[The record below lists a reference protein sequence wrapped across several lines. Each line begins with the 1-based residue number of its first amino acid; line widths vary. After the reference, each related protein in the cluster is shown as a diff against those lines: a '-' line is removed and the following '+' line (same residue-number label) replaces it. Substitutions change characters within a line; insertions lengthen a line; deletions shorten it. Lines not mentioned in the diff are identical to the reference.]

1 VSQRSHALPT
11 SELFELQLNLPDS
24 RIADRACRLVGFP
37 ERLARLETGLRLMV
51 DAEGVEAWSRRFH
64 KAALPLL
71 RTLPDRYPLVIFHG
85 DVGTGKTETAEAI
98 ANALAATTGR
108 PGTLFK
114 LSTRVRGDGFVG
126 QMTALI
132 GQAFAAVA
140 KETSKSATAYLIVDE
155 GDSLTSSRAT
165 VEIHHEDKVAVNTLI
180 QKLDAFRHLGGRALV
195 FLCTNRYE
203 VLDPAILRRSLADE
217 RFDRPNA
224 AERRALLE
232 MDLEGLDIGDEV
244 IDRLVAMTGGSDG
257 PDAFRPGLGRGRP
270 GFTFSDLRTRLLPAA
285 VAAAFPDR
293 ALTADDLIAAAGRI
307 VPTPSFESQKTR

>member
-1 VSQRSHALPT
+1 MSDRAHALPT
-11 SELFELQLNLPDS
+11 NELFELQLSLPDA
-24 RIADRACRLVGFP
+24 RIAARAGRLVGFP
-37 ERLARLETGLRLMV
+37 DRLARLETMLRLMV
-51 DAEGVEAWSRRFH
+51 DAEGVEVWSRQFH
-64 KAALPLL
+64 HRSLPLL
-71 RTLPDRYPLVIFHG
+71 ATLPDRYPLVIFHG

-98 ANALAATTGR
+98 ANALATTGR

-132 GQAFAAVA
+132 SQAFAAVA
-140 KETSKSATAYLIVDE
+140 KEAGKSRTAYLIVDE

-180 QKLDAFRHLGGRALV
+180 QKLDGYRRFGGRVLV
-195 FLCTNRYE
+195 FLCTNRYD
-203 VLDPAILRRSLADE
+203 VLDPAILRRSLAEE
-217 RFDRPNA
+217 RFDRPTA

-232 MDLEGLDIGDEV
+232 MDLDGLGLEQEV
-244 IDRLVAMTGGSDG
+244 IDRLVAITGGSG
-257 PDAFRPGLGRGRP
+257 GLGY
-270 GFTFSDLRTRLLPAA
+270 TFSDLRTRLLPAA

-307 VPTPSFESQKTR
+307 APTPSFD

>member
-1 VSQRSHALPT
+1 MSDRAHALPT
-11 SELFELQLNLPDS
+11 NELFELQLSLPDA
-24 RIADRACRLVGFP
+24 RIAARAGRLVGFP
-37 ERLARLETGLRLMV
+37 DRLARLETMLRLMV
-51 DAEGVEAWSRRFH
+51 DAEGVEVWSRQFH
-64 KAALPLL
+64 HRSLPLL
-71 RTLPDRYPLVIFHG
+71 ATLPDRYPLVIFHG

-98 ANALAATTGR
+98 ANALATTGR

-132 GQAFAAVA
+132 SQAFAAVA
-140 KETSKSATAYLIVDE
+140 KEAGKSRTAYLIVDE

-180 QKLDAFRHLGGRALV
+180 QKLDGYRRFGGRVLV
-195 FLCTNRYE
+195 FLCTNRYD
-203 VLDPAILRRSLADE
+203 VLDPAILRRSLAEE
-217 RFDRPNA
+217 RFDRPTA

-232 MDLEGLDIGDEV
+232 MDLDGLGLEQEV
-244 IDRLVAMTGGSDG
+244 IDRLAAITGGSG
-257 PDAFRPGLGRGRP
+257 GLGY
-270 GFTFSDLRTRLLPAA
+270 TFSDLRTRLLPAA

-307 VPTPSFESQKTR
+307 APTPSFD

>member
-1 VSQRSHALPT
+1 MSDRAHALPT
-11 SELFELQLNLPDS
+11 NELFELQLSLPDA
-24 RIADRACRLVGFP
+24 RIAARAGRLVGFP
-37 ERLARLETGLRLMV
+37 DRLARLETMLRLMV
-51 DAEGVEAWSRRFH
+51 DAEGVEVWSRQFH
-64 KAALPLL
+64 HRSLPLL
-71 RTLPDRYPLVIFHG
+71 ATLPDRYPLVIFHG

-98 ANALAATTGR
+98 ANALATTGR

-132 GQAFAAVA
+132 SQAFAAVA
-140 KETSKSATAYLIVDE
+140 KEAGKSRTAYLIVDE

-180 QKLDAFRHLGGRALV
+180 QKLDGYRRFGGRVLV
-195 FLCTNRYE
+195 FLCTNRYD
-203 VLDPAILRRSLADE
+203 VLDPAILRRSLAEE
-217 RFDRPNA
+217 RFDRPTA

-232 MDLEGLDIGDEV
+232 MDLDGLGLEQQV
-244 IDRLVAMTGGSDG
+244 IDRLVAITGGSG
-257 PDAFRPGLGRGRP
+257 GLGY
-270 GFTFSDLRTRLLPAA
+270 TFSDLRTRLLPAA

-307 VPTPSFESQKTR
+307 APTPSFD